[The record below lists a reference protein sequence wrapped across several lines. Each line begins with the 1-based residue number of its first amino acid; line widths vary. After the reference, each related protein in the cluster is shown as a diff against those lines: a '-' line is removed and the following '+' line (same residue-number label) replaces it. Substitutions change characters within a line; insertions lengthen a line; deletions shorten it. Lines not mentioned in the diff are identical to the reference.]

1 MDDKNRKIAEEVLNA
16 VGGSENI
23 VSVTHC
29 MTRLRFVL
37 KDQSI
42 PNKKKIESIK
52 GVMGTNIAGGQYQV
66 IVGNSVGNVYRE
78 LVEISGVIDTT
89 ADFKA
94 AQVKEKVNPVVA
106 ALDFI
111 AGCMTPLFTAIIAG
125 GLIKVLLVIF
135 GPTLLGVLSSESDT
149 YILMNALGDAP
160 FYFLPVLVAFTAS
173 KKLNCNSFLAVM
185 VSSILIYPDV
195 ITLLGSEQATH
206 LFGAIPVVHGSY
218 ASSIIP
224 AMLSTILLKYVEILV
239 DKIVP
244 DWSKNFL
251 KPLLIVLITAP
262 ITLCVLAPLGLM
274 VGNGLQFVING
285 IYGFAPWLAM
295 LLFSAFMP
303 FIVMTGMHWAFVPAC
318 LLGLANPGYDLLL
331 LPAML
336 ASNMA
341 QAGATFGVA
350 AKTKDK
356 ELREMAIPAAISALL
371 AGVTEPA
378 MYGIT
383 LRLKKPMIAACIAS
397 GIGGLITGIVSLKA
411 YAFATP
417 CLTAI
422 VQFIAPDGG
431 NNIICA
437 VIVFVVSLVLSFV
450 LSFIMTKND
459 ESQEDENVSE
469 ESFSESENKTSS
481 DTTETAAKTI
491 ITSPVK
497 GDIIPLTEVKDPT
510 FAEGIL
516 GEGFA
521 VIPTEGKVYAPFT
534 GSCENI
540 FDTLHALGLVSDNG
554 VELLIHVGLETV
566 NLNGAPF
573 TAHVKNGQ
581 HFKKGDLLL
590 EFDMDAIKKAGC
602 EIQTPVIVT
611 NADEYEH
618 LSVEHDRIV
627 IGG

>member
-66 IVGNSVGNVYRE
+66 IVGNSVGNVYKE
-78 LVEISGVIDTT
+78 LIEISGVIDTT

-206 LFGAIPVVHGSY
+206 LFGVIPVVHGSY

-224 AMLSTILLKYVEILV
+224 AMLSTILLKYVENLV

-244 DWSKNFL
+244 AWSKNFL

-262 ITLCVLAPLGLM
+262 ITLCALAPLGLM
-274 VGNGLQFVING
+274 VGSGLQFVING

-336 ASNMA
+336 ASNTA

-356 ELREMAIPAAISALL
+356 ELREMAIPAGISALL

-422 VQFIAPDGG
+422 VQFIAPDGE

-437 VIVFVVSLVLSFV
+437 VIVFAVSLVLSFV

-459 ESQEDENVSE
+459 ESQESENVKA
-469 ESFSESENKTSS
+469 ESISESENKTSS
-481 DTTETAAKTI
+481 DTVETGSKTI

-521 VIPTEGKVYAPFT
+521 VIPIEGKVYAPFT

>member
-224 AMLSTILLKYVEILV
+224 AMLSTILLKYVENLV

-244 DWSKNFL
+244 AWSKNFL

-262 ITLCVLAPLGLM
+262 ITLCALAPLGLM
-274 VGNGLQFVING
+274 VGSGLQFVING

-303 FIVMTGMHWAFVPAC
+303 FIVMTRMHWAFVPAC

-336 ASNMA
+336 ASNTA

-356 ELREMAIPAAISALL
+356 ELREMAIPAGISALL

-422 VQFIAPDGG
+422 VQFIAPDGE

-437 VIVFVVSLVLSFV
+437 VIVFAVSLVLSFV

-459 ESQEDENVSE
+459 ESQESENVKA
-469 ESFSESENKTSS
+469 ESISESENKTSS
-481 DTTETAAKTI
+481 DTVETGSKTI

-521 VIPTEGKVYAPFT
+521 VIPIEGKVYAPFT

>member
-1 MDDKNRKIAEEVLNA
+1 MADKNRKIAEEVLAA

-42 PNKKKIESIK
+42 PNKKKLESIK

-66 IVGNSVGNVYRE
+66 IIGNSVGNVYKE
-78 LVEISGVIDTT
+78 LIEISGVIDTT

-94 AQVKEKVNPVVA
+94 DQVKEKVNPVVT

-160 FYFLPVLVAFTAS
+160 FYFLPILVAFTAS

-206 LFGAIPVVHGSY
+206 LFGVIPVVHGSY

-262 ITLCVLAPLGLM
+262 ITLCALAPLGLM

-336 ASNMA
+336 ASNTA

-356 ELREMAIPAAISALL
+356 ELREMAIPAGISALL

-383 LRLKKPMIAACIAS
+383 LRLKKPMVAACIAS
-397 GIGGLITGIVSLKA
+397 GIGGLITGIVTLKA

-437 VIVFVVSLVLSFV
+437 VIVFVVSLVVSFV
-450 LSFIMTKND
+450 LSFIMTEND
-459 ESQEDENVSE
+459 ESQEDENVST
-469 ESFSESENKTSS
+469 ESFSESETKTFS
-481 DTTETAAKTI
+481 DTTETSAKTI

-516 GEGFA
+516 GDGFA

-554 VELLIHVGLETV
+554 IELLIHVGLETV

-590 EFDMDAIKKAGC
+590 EFDIDAIKKAGC
-602 EIQTPVIVT
+602 EIQTPIIVT
-611 NADEYEH
+611 NTDEYEH